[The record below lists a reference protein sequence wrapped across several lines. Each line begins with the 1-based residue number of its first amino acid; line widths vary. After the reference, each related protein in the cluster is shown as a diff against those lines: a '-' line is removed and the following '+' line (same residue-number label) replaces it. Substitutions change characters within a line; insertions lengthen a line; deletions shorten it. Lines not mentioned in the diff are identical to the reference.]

1 MSSFQ
6 VFCSQFPWGR
16 NPKELRVE
24 QILSLSCYS
33 TGREPVRHTYQSLKR
48 RHLASYLLF
57 YLIYVCKYILTPN
70 CCAARTLCCKTV
82 GTAETIWNNI
92 MHKLHNM
99 LFITYLRTA
108 VVHLNLRAWSTFT
121 VPDCT
126 EPHGL
131 WIYKAD
137 TQQDKVDDDFML
149 HIFTFTKGTEVR
161 VSTLVHFNYRAEF

>member
-1 MSSFQ
+1 MRLKKKKFKINLF
-6 VFCSQFPWGR
+6 VFVL
-16 NPKELRVE
+16 N
-24 QILSLSCYS
+24 
-33 TGREPVRHTYQSLKR
+33 
-48 RHLASYLLF
+48 LLF
-57 YLIYVCKYILTPN
+57 KSYYLHCPR
-70 CCAARTLCCKTV
+70 A
-82 GTAETIWNNI
+82 
-92 MHKLHNM
+92 
-99 LFITYLRTA
+99 A